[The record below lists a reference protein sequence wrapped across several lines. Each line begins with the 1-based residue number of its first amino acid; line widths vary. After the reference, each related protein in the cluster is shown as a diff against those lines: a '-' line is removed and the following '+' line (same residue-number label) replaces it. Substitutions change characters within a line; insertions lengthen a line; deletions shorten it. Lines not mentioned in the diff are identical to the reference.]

1 MTTRHETVLVI
12 AGGDAPAGV
21 EVPRDAF
28 VIAADSGV
36 DHARSL
42 GLRVDVAIGD
52 FDSVSP
58 AGLEWAE
65 RVGARIVRH
74 EQEKDATDLELALDA
89 ALELGPDRILVV
101 GAGGGRL
108 DHFLANLLL
117 LGAER
122 FGSVSVDAY
131 VGSAHVCVVR
141 GERTIVGRPGEL
153 VTLLPVNGPA
163 RGVTTAGLVYPL
175 DDATLE
181 PGSSRGVSNVLA
193 GPEARVAVGSGV
205 LLVIQP
211 EGVR

>member
-12 AGGDAPAGV
+12 AGGDPPAGV
-21 EVPRDAF
+21 RVPPDAH

-36 DHARSL
+36 DHARAL
-42 GLRVDVAIGD
+42 GLRVDVAVGD
-52 FDSVSP
+52 FDSVSV

-65 RVGARIVRH
+65 QLGARIERH
-74 EQEKDATDLELALDA
+74 AQEKDATDLELALDA
-89 ALELGPDRILVV
+89 ALALAPDRILVV

-108 DHFLANLLL
+108 DHYLANLLL

-122 FGSVSVDAY
+122 LGAVSVDAY

-141 GERTIVGRPGEL
+141 GERTIAGMPGGL

-163 RGVTTAGLVYPL
+163 CGVTTDGLVYPL

-181 PGSSRGVSNVLA
+181 PGSSRGVSNVLV
-193 GPEARVAVGSGV
+193 GSEARVSIGSGV

-211 EGVR
+211 EGAR